1 MTSVQNNTVNLRQSS
16 FPIFPPPPPT
26 STREGCKRGHQ
37 LTNPTDL
44 PPPHPTP
51 HKPLQELTLTL
62 YRMPKQCHKQPCQL
76 CLKLRGTHSH
86 SPIRTILLKISGR
99 IMHCHRHAHQHIS
112 ENSESNENGG
122 IKHLPQNEQNK
133 GYPASEH
140 GPYVKHAI

>member
-16 FPIFPPPPPT
+16 FPIFPPPHPLALEKDVKEVTSSQTPPT
-26 STREGCKRGHQ
+26 C
-37 LTNPTDL
+37 
-44 PPPHPTP
+44 PPHPTP